1 MSRKTVEINE
11 DDVLYSIE
19 RIGESL
25 MTHIPYA
32 RAENVEKKYGKN
44 VGDKKHHIRAI
55 KEYAIVIK
63 TLSNLL

>member
-1 MSRKTVEINE
+1 MQKISE

-25 MTHIPYA
+25 ITHIPYA
-32 RAENVEKKYGKN
+32 RSKNVRKEYGKN

-55 KEYAIVIK
+55 KEYAHVIK
-63 TLSNLL
+63 TLSSFL